1 GQASLRL
8 PQNCSFTPVNC
19 AFWDFASF
27 IIEHYDPN
35 TRLYRQ
41 RLIKLKAFDVKNP
54 SDCRSIEEIRE
65 HIDQLDHEIIE
76 LLGKRFGFV
85 KEVVKFKKPD
95 KDSIIA
101 EERKNKVLQE
111 RRNLAMK
118 NGLNPDIIEN
128 IYRELI
134 EYFIS
139 EELKIINRK

>member
-1 GQASLRL
+1 M
-8 PQNCSFTPVNC
+8 
-19 AFWDFASF
+19 
-27 IIEHYDPN
+27 
-35 TRLYRQ
+35 
-41 RLIKLKAFDVKNP
+41 KNP
-54 SDCRSIEEIRE
+54 SDCKSIEEIRE
-65 HIDQLDHEIIE
+65 HIDQIDHEIIE

-85 KEVVKFKKPD
+85 KEVVKYKKPD

-101 EERKNKVLQE
+101 EKRKNKVLQE

-118 NGLNPDIIEN
+118 NGLDPDIIEN